1 MSSADAPSGYYFL
14 NYLMRVCINRERAG
28 CRLEQ
33 ACPHP
38 VTTLLRA
45 CHPLHCPRWD
55 SLHYPF
61 LRGILDRD
69 DDLQSIQGILRHDWT
84 KPLFAI
90 SLWRCSCLHPS
101 MQFRLPLR
109 PRARI
114 LFMPLRTALV
124 PRPNSITFNCSHPSL
139 WNTVSRLFQRKGGK
153 GSKRPVQQLASHFS
167 HSLTGFTRPCHERW
181 LRGSSRCQH

>member
-1 MSSADAPSGYYFL
+1 
-14 NYLMRVCINRERAG
+14 NRARAG

-101 MQFRLPLR
+101 MQFRFTFATSSQNPLR
-109 PRARI
+109 
-114 LFMPLRTALV
+114 L
-124 PRPNSITFNCSHPSL
+124 
-139 WNTVSRLFQRKGGK
+139 SRRKGGK
-153 GSKRPVQQLASHFS
+153 GSSDQYSKAPPI
-167 HSLTGFTRPCHERW
+167 SLTSYWFHAA
-181 LRGSSRCQH
+181 LL